1 MTEINFK
8 DIPIP
13 AYFKWESTYY
23 AKIAKTKVRRIYDS
37 QTQIIR
43 SNPIVTYYG
52 QDLGEF
58 YLKITESV
66 NSI

>member
-8 DIPIP
+8 DLPIF
-13 AYFKWESTYY
+13 AYFKGESTYY

-58 YLKITESV
+58 YLKISNES
-66 NSI
+66 N

>member
-8 DIPIP
+8 DLPIS

-23 AKIAKTKVRRIYDS
+23 AKIANSKVRRIYDS

-52 QDLGEF
+52 QNLGEF
-58 YLKITESV
+58 YLKISNES
-66 NSI
+66 N